1 MGMARFLNRIQVFAA
16 FLATIVLVTS
26 AFEGNEPRPRCWRNS
41 KTWPHARCFHSSIC
55 SHHCQT
61 SENAISGQ
69 CVFFFKKCK
78 CKFCEEPL

>member
-1 MGMARFLNRIQVFAA
+1 MVRFLKRIQVFAA
-16 FLATIVLVTS
+16 FLAIIVLVTS
-26 AFEGNEPRPRCWRNS
+26 GNS

-55 SHHCQT
+55 SHHCQP

-78 CKFCEEPL
+78 CKF